1 MRRFPPVVNW
11 IEQVACH
18 FPGLSK
24 PQAAGLA
31 LWSLGLIL
39 ARSCAL
45 TAVAGLLAPLLG
57 QSFNTV
63 RERLRDTYREAD
75 AKSGLQ
81 RDELALSACWGAWL
95 AWVLDGWNGRQLAIA
110 LDATALGNRLVV
122 LTISVVYRGCAVPV
136 TWKILRATEKHPWRP
151 EWLALLAHFHRCVPK
166 DWTVIVLADRG
177 LYAKWLFK
185 TIAALGWHPFLRVN
199 LQGQF
204 RPQGQRSW
212 TPFTA
217 LVPAV
222 GRCWQGQGTA
232 FSGKKNRLPCT
243 LLGRWSEGYSTPW
256 LILTD
261 LPPEAANVSWYGFRA
276 WIEHG
281 FKKIKRGGWQWQY
294 TRMSDP
300 ARAERLW
307 LAIALATWWLLAV
320 GGEAEA
326 AIPAETWPPLPSA
339 VRSRLRHEKGKEKR
353 IPRLI
358 SVFRQGWNRLLAAL
372 FTQQPLPMG
381 HGQPEPWAIP
391 PPLSLIPDP
400 ASLAN
405 PSKNLPL

>member
-1 MRRFPPVVNW
+1 MRRFPPLADW
-11 IEQVACH
+11 IEQVTAH
-18 FPGLSK
+18 FPHLSQ
-24 PQAAGLA
+24 PQASGLA
-31 LWSLGLIL
+31 LWSFGLIL

-63 RERLRDTYREAD
+63 RERLRDTYREAN
-75 AKSGLQ
+75 AKRGFR
-81 RDELALSACWGAWL
+81 RDELELTPCWGPWL
-95 AWVLDGWNGRQLAIA
+95 TWVLEGWSGRQLALA
-110 LDATALGNRLVV
+110 LDATSLSDRFVV

-136 TWKILRATEKHPWRP
+136 AWKILRAAEKNSWRP
-151 EWLALLAHFHRCVPK
+151 EWLALLAHFRQRVPS

-185 TIAALGWHPFLRVN
+185 GITALGWHPFLRVN
-199 LQGQF
+199 LQGKF
-204 RPQGQRSW
+204 RPQGHRSW
-212 TPFTA
+212 IPFTT

-222 GRCWQGQGTA
+222 GRSWQGRGTA
-232 FSGKKNRLPCT
+232 FSGKKNHLPCT

-294 TRMSDP
+294 TRMCDP

-320 GGEAEA
+320 GGESDA
-326 AIPAETWPPLPSA
+326 ALPAETWPPVATAS
-339 VRSRLRHEKGKEKR
+339 RSPGRRH
-353 IPRLI
+353 RLI
-358 SVFRQGWNRLLAAL
+358 SVFRQGWHHLLTAL
-372 FTQQPLPMG
+372 LTQQPLPTG
-381 HGQPEPWAIP
+381 HGKPEPWASP
-391 PPLSLIPDP
+391 PPPTRTPLPVQLFD
-400 ASLAN
+400 L
-405 PSKNLPL
+405 SKNLHL